1 VTRNGTVAVQQK
13 RTISIQITPRQSA
26 KRAPGERVP
35 RLSRLLA
42 LAIRCDGLL
51 REGVIAN
58 YAELA
63 QLAHVSR
70 ARVTQ
75 IMNLLNLAPD
85 LQERLLFAAPAA
97 GSERL
102 SERAVRTIAQTFDW
116 DLQRRLF
123 DSASRSVRESRST
136 PLRLRSPSPQGRVWP
151 VP

>member
-1 VTRNGTVAVQQK
+1 MTGNGTVAVQQK
-13 RTISIQITPRQSA
+13 RTISIQVAPRRSA
-26 KRAPGERVP
+26 KRAPGQRLP
-35 RLSRLLA
+35 RLTRMLA
-42 LAIRCDGLL
+42 LAIRSDGLL

-63 QLAHVSR
+63 KLAHVSR

-102 SERAVRTIAQTFDW
+102 SERAVRTIAQTLDW

-123 DSASRSVRESRST
+123 DSAASSVRESR
-136 PLRLRSPSPQGRVWP
+136 
-151 VP
+151 